1 MRFKVDENLPSEV
14 AEMLRAHG
22 HDALTIFDQQMV
34 GELDPKVADVCRTER
49 RSLITLDLDF
59 SDIRTYPPHFYLGI
73 IVLRP
78 RSQAKPIVLALVQH
92 LIRFFD
98 GNEKLE
104 GNLWIL
110 QATGLRIR
118 EGSSTFPGTAD

>member
-14 AEMLRAHG
+14 ADLLRSHG
-22 HDALTIFDQQMV
+22 HDALTIFDQQMC
-34 GELDPKVADVCRTER
+34 GELDPKVADVCKVER
-49 RSLITLDLDF
+49 RSLVTLDLDF
-59 SDIRTYPPHFYLGI
+59 SDIRTYPPHFYPGI

-78 RSQAKPIVLALVQH
+78 RSQDKPAVLALVQH
-92 LIRFFD
+92 LIRFFN

-104 GNLWIL
+104 GNLWIV

-118 EGSSTFPGTAD
+118 EGSSTFPTTED